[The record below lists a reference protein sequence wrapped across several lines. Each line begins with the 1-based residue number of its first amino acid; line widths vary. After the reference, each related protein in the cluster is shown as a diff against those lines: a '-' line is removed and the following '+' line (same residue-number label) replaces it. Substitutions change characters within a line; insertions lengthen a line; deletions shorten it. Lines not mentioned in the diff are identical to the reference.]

1 MMAEAARKARRNL
14 LELMGKISG
23 ALLAALGVITSGCG
37 NMPADYGVPPA
48 VSISGDIVSGE
59 DKIQGIQVRMVSPIS
74 SDVLDSF
81 ESDENGHFWLS
92 ADMSYFSPPDSV
104 MVQARDV
111 DGELNGSFL
120 PRDTLLFFDDD
131 PYGSPEIL
139 IYVDIELTSDED

>member
-1 MMAEAARKARRNL
+1 MAETARRARRNL

-23 ALLAALGVITSGCG
+23 ALLAALGVISSGCG
-37 NMPADYGVPPA
+37 YDPVAYGIPPA

-59 DKIQGIQVRMVSPIS
+59 DKIQGIQVRMVSPVS
-74 SDVLDSF
+74 SGVLDSF

-131 PYGSPEIL
+131 PYGNPEIL
-139 IYVDIELTSDED
+139 INVDIELTPDED